1 VDRTPKFFKTP
12 LNQAAL
18 AGMVGTAAAVLGGQM
33 TWQAAVPVVVG
44 GVVALIVPDN
54 SVAKEDVEAL
64 VTDAIKVAT
73 DLTNTPKQGP
83 TAPVPNK
90 SV

>member
-1 VDRTPKFFKTP
+1 VDKVLRFFKTP

-44 GVVALIVPDN
+44 AVVALIVPDN

-64 VTDAIKVAT
+64 VADAIKVAT
-73 DLTNTPKQGP
+73 DLASKSGP
-83 TAPVPNK
+83 VAPVPSK